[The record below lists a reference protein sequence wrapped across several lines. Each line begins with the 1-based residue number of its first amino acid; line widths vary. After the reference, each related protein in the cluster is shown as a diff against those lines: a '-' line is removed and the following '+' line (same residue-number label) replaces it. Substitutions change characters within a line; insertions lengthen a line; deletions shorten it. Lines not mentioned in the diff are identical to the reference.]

1 MWLQAAVT
9 SVTVIIIIIW
19 LNNPSAR
26 LCQFFKLLSLR
37 PLVELCVE
45 PAGLC
50 GPWLRYIGFSCCR
63 VWAPERWLQ

>member
-26 LCQFFKLLSLR
+26 LCQFFKLLSY
-37 PLVELCVE
+37 PCV
-45 PAGLC
+45 
-50 GPWLRYIGFSCCR
+50 
-63 VWAPERWLQ
+63 Q